1 MDQEEQ
7 VIDRESHFYLQ
18 DAVEEENSD
27 DPFYLANRTFYTTC
41 HKISRQNSP
50 SYRKKPPYT
59 FLENWFIHL
68 VFSKSQQILLRFPV
82 IQPRV
87 MMTEGDFI
95 YTPHQMA
102 TTTSDNMFDQNYDY
116 DYEDDDDDD
125 DYDYDDTFIIGDEG
139 VMVMSA
145 SAPDASQIMDTS
157 DMSVVMD
164 ENMWMGHSRY
174 NQNGL
179 SLHVVNGSPIDE
191 DEDPDPMYHNHQL
204 NSNNPYRSI
213 VTHPYNNQLQV
224 VKEEEEEEEEEG
236 EEEASHRIEKTIV
249 QHQEREAAVYE
260 AHQDQQQQQQ
270 QQPQP
275 PCESESDDMS
285 EEEEAEPVHCS
296 LSISPELI
304 DWYRSGD
311 LRPVKSSSDLL
322 QQLGCENHPPEFK
335 VPSANNSSSSSS
347 SSSSIS
353 STSSS
358 HYQHQQQREAE
369 KTTTRHS
376 SESYQSLADMM
387 PNTSYGTLPLHH
399 TSQSRPILNASI
411 SFANAV
417 WVAVDMA
424 QSYHEGEGGVSGFI
438 SCMVDICKVF
448 FLGAEGF
455 FVKNSSLV

>member
-1 MDQEEQ
+1 MLNEEDPVDLLMDQEEQ
-7 VIDRESHFYLQ
+7 AIDRESNFYLSE
-18 DAVEEENSD
+18 DSN
-27 DPFYLANRTFYTTC
+27 DPFHLANRTFYTTC

-102 TTTSDNMFDQNYDY
+102 TTSDTMFDQSYDY
-116 DYEDDDDDD
+116 DYEDDEEED

-145 SAPDASQIMDTS
+145 SAPDASQISGDL
-157 DMSVVMD
+157 VMD

-179 SLHVVNGSPIDE
+179 SLHVVNGSPLDE
-191 DEDPDPMYHNHQL
+191 EREDPDPMYHNHQL
-204 NSNNPYRSI
+204 NTNNPYRSI
-213 VTHPYNNQLQV
+213 VNNPYNIQLQA
-224 VKEEEEEEEEEG
+224 VKEEEEEEEEEDEEDEYSN
-236 EEEASHRIEKTIV
+236 EEEEQHTNNEHINMSHEKETIM
-249 QHQEREAAVYE
+249 YE
-260 AHQDQQQQQQ
+260 DQQHHH
-270 QQPQP
+270 
-275 PCESESDDMS
+275 ESESDDMS
-285 EEEEAEPVHCS
+285 EEEPHS

-311 LRPVKSSSDLL
+311 LRPVKSTSDLL

-335 VPSANNSSSSSS
+335 VANSNSSSSSS
-347 SSSSIS
+347 SSSRS
-353 STSSS
+353 STSSR
-358 HYQHQQQREAE
+358 HYQQRTDLRADEAE
-369 KTTTRHS
+369 KTPTRHS

-387 PNTSYGTLPLHH
+387 PNTSYGTLLPLHH
-399 TSQSRPILNASI
+399 TPREARPILNTSI

-424 QSYHEGEGGVSGFI
+424 QGYHQGGVSGFI
-438 SCMVDICKVF
+438 SCMVNICKVF